1 MNKKNNKKK
10 DTNLFKNVILN
21 NNQEEI
27 ESNSNNTHKTHVK
40 AFNDRYDQNSNHKS
54 HNPIKDK
61 NHKTS
66 NFIEADKNSN
76 RGALTHNPNITL
88 EFKIP
93 RNYKANVQLTLG
105 QEDNQK
111 DSEDEENDLK
121 CSVQYTKLNEKYDQ
135 LKAQIDE
142 ERFCRS
148 SFDSEGSLFDKDL
161 PDETKKSKNE
171 FGNKTQSVFEFSS
184 RQKQPGVIG
193 EGYYKAANKKKMKK
207 VGSINERDQKNNV
220 FSELG

>member
-1 MNKKNNKKK
+1 M
-10 DTNLFKNVILN
+10 
-21 NNQEEI
+21 
-27 ESNSNNTHKTHVK
+27 
-40 AFNDRYDQNSNHKS
+40 
-54 HNPIKDK
+54 
-61 NHKTS
+61 
-66 NFIEADKNSN
+66 
-76 RGALTHNPNITL
+76 G
-88 EFKIP
+88 
-93 RNYKANVQLTLG
+93 
-105 QEDNQK
+105 
-111 DSEDEENDLK
+111 
-121 CSVQYTKLNEKYDQ
+121 YTKLNEKYDQ